1 MEWVQNFHWAD
12 WGAYL
17 IRWVHLIAGISW
29 IGSSF
34 YFMWLDASLEK
45 PKTSKPDVEGELW
58 MVHSGG
64 FYEVERKRI
73 GPGSMPEKLHWFKFE
88 ALLTWISGMAL
99 LVVAYYFNAAAFM
112 VDPAVAQVHPH
123 TAVTL
128 SVLILASSWF
138 LYDGLWQSPIGK
150 KSPHVATT
158 LSLVLAGSAAFGFCQ
173 YLSGRAA
180 FIHVG
185 AMFGTWMVAN
195 VWVRILPAQQR
206 MIDATQEGR
215 TPDFAHSGYAKRRS
229 VHNTYMTFPVLF
241 MMLSNHYPHTY
252 SGRWN
257 WVALILMI
265 VLGAA
270 IRHVMVAKSGSGKWA
285 IAPAAVA
292 SAILLVLTATFP
304 EKAVHSESAHAAL
317 AGPPVPF
324 QQVHDIINSRCV
336 SCHSAQPV
344 IGTFGPMPGG
354 VNFDTPERIRSLA
367 ERIKIRA
374 VTTRTMP
381 LANQTQMTDEERLLL
396 GRWIDQGA
404 KIEKL

>member
-1 MEWVQNFHWAD
+1 MDFVQGLHLAE

-17 IRWVHLIAGISW
+17 IRWIHLITGISW

-34 YFMWLDASLEK
+34 YFMWLDASLEEPVQK
-45 PKTSKPDVEGELW
+45 KPDVEGELW

-73 GPGSMPEKLHWFKFE
+73 GPGTMPAKLHWFKYE
-88 ALLTWISGMAL
+88 ALFTWISGACL
-99 LVVAYYFNAAAFM
+99 LIVAYYLNAAAFM
-112 VDPAVAQVHPH
+112 VDPAVSSIHPH
-123 TAVTL
+123 LAVTL
-128 SVLILASSWF
+128 SAAALVVSWF
-138 LYDGLWQSPIGK
+138 IYDGLWQSPVGK
-150 KSPHVATT
+150 NSPNVATGI
-158 LSLVLAGSAAFGFCQ
+158 SLLLAAGMAYGFCQ

-206 MIDATQEGR
+206 MIDATKEGR
-215 TPDFAHSGYAKRRS
+215 TPDFAHSGHAKRRS

-252 SGRWN
+252 SGPWN

-265 VLGAA
+265 VMGAA
-270 IRHVMVAKSGSGKWA
+270 IRHVMVAKHGTGKWA
-285 IAPAAVA
+285 VAPATVA
-292 SAILLVLTATFP
+292 AACLLIITASFP
-304 EKAVHSESAHAAL
+304 EKPHAAHATAEAVP

-324 QQVHDIINSRCV
+324 SQVHSIINSRCV
-336 SCHSAQPV
+336 GCHATHPA
-344 IGTFGPMPGG
+344 ITTFGPTPGG
-354 VNFDTPERIRSLA
+354 VQFDTPERIRSLA

-374 VTTRTMP
+374 VTTKTMP
-381 LANQTQMTDEERLLL
+381 IANHTQMTEEERAIL

-404 KIEKL
+404 KL